1 MEETKQ
7 PSVGFSGSDQPLP
20 DNATVV
26 LKVYLQK
33 DLIKAYMI
41 DVKSVRTMP
50 LDVFRSKFGIPTRF
64 GEQFSFA
71 VNSLF
76 QRKIPHADESKFKL
90 SDALL
95 NFAAVV
101 NNSSR
106 AERGQEK
113 AFKLMLF
120 TEAYEIA
127 PTFKTRKE
135 YSDCLMK
142 LVELQFYIES
152 LKEKQFFKAAF

>member
-7 PSVGFSGSDQPLP
+7 PTPALAESDQPLP
-20 DNATVV
+20 DTATVV

-41 DVKSVRTMP
+41 DVKSVKTMP
-50 LDVFRSKFGIPTRF
+50 LNVFRSKFGIPTKF

-71 VNSLF
+71 VNSF
-76 QRKIPHADESKFKL
+76 FMRKIPHADEGKYKL

-95 NFAAVV
+95 NYMGVV

-106 AERGQEK
+106 REDRGQEK
-113 AFKLMLF
+113 AFKLMLY

-127 PTFKTRKE
+127 PTFQSRK
-135 YSDCLMK
+135 
-142 LVELQFYIES
+142 
-152 LKEKQFFKAAF
+152 

>member
-1 MEETKQ
+1 MEETKH
-7 PSVGFSGSDQPLP
+7 PIPGFSVSDQPLP

-41 DVKSVRTMP
+41 DVKSVKTMP
-50 LDVFRSKFGIPTRF
+50 LNVFRSKFGIPTKF

-76 QRKIPHADESKFKL
+76 MRKIPHADESKFKL

-95 NFAAVV
+95 NFAGVV
-101 NNSSR
+101 NNSSSR

-127 PTFKTRKE
+127 PTF
-135 YSDCLMK
+135 
-142 LVELQFYIES
+142 
-152 LKEKQFFKAAF
+152 

>member
-7 PSVGFSGSDQPLP
+7 PTPTLAGSDQPLP

-41 DVKSVRTMP
+41 DVKSVKTMP
-50 LDVFRSKFGIPTRF
+50 LNVFRSKFGIPTKF

-76 QRKIPHADESKFKL
+76 MRKIPHADESKFKL

-95 NFAAVV
+95 NFMGVV
-101 NNSSR
+101 NNSSGR

-127 PTFKTRKE
+127 PTFQSRK
-135 YSDCLMK
+135 
-142 LVELQFYIES
+142 
-152 LKEKQFFKAAF
+152 

>member
-7 PSVGFSGSDQPLP
+7 PTPTLAGSDQPLA

-41 DVKSVRTMP
+41 DVKSVKTMP
-50 LDVFRSKFGIPTRF
+50 LNVFRSKFGIPTKF

-76 QRKIPHADESKFKL
+76 MRKIPHGDESKFKL

-95 NFAAVV
+95 NFMGVV
-101 NNSSR
+101 NNSGR
-106 AERGQEK
+106 ADRGQEK

-127 PTFKTRKE
+127 PTFQSRK
-135 YSDCLMK
+135 
-142 LVELQFYIES
+142 
-152 LKEKQFFKAAF
+152 

>member
-7 PSVGFSGSDQPLP
+7 PTPTLTSSDQPLP

-41 DVKSVRTMP
+41 DVKSVKTMP
-50 LDVFRSKFGIPTRF
+50 LNVFRSKFGIPKKF

-76 QRKIPHADESKFKL
+76 MRKIPHADESKYKL

-95 NFAAVV
+95 NFMGVV

-106 AERGQEK
+106 REERGQEK

-127 PTFKTRKE
+127 PTFQSRK
-135 YSDCLMK
+135 
-142 LVELQFYIES
+142 
-152 LKEKQFFKAAF
+152 